1 MGDNMNNEEMGY
13 PGQRFSAGSGSSS
26 MDPFAPNPA
35 ALQYVPNEFGITH
48 SETSPMYRYNNP
60 AEPDS
65 GAASQTDNYYP
76 GQQYG
81 QNHQYGQNQMY
92 GQNPQYG
99 QNQMYGQSQPYGQGY
114 DQETMNPQG
123 KKAKSSG
130 SNVLA
135 GLVGAFL
142 GSLVGVVLW
151 LVVYKLGYIAGISGA
166 VMVICAMMGY
176 NKFGK
181 KLDLKGIII
190 CVVLCIGMIYISERL
205 SVSMELYQEFS
216 EYGYDVSFF
225 DCYKSMYDVLD
236 AADTMSSFWGELA
249 VGYLLFVVASVSYI
263 INSIRTRA
271 K

>member
-114 DQETMNPQG
+114 DQETMNP
-123 KKAKSSG
+123 
-130 SNVLA
+130 
-135 GLVGAFL
+135 
-142 GSLVGVVLW
+142 
-151 LVVYKLGYIAGISGA
+151 
-166 VMVICAMMGY
+166 
-176 NKFGK
+176 
-181 KLDLKGIII
+181 
-190 CVVLCIGMIYISERL
+190 
-205 SVSMELYQEFS
+205 
-216 EYGYDVSFF
+216 
-225 DCYKSMYDVLD
+225 
-236 AADTMSSFWGELA
+236 
-249 VGYLLFVVASVSYI
+249 
-263 INSIRTRA
+263 
-271 K
+271 

>member
-1 MGDNMNNEEMGY
+1 MV
-13 PGQRFSAGSGSSS
+13 R
-26 MDPFAPNPA
+26 
-35 ALQYVPNEFGITH
+35 I
-48 SETSPMYRYNNP
+48 
-60 AEPDS
+60 
-65 GAASQTDNYYP
+65 
-76 GQQYG
+76 
-81 QNHQYGQNQMY
+81 QM
-92 GQNPQYG
+92 YG

-216 EYGYDVSFF
+216 DYGYDVSFF